1 MSKAKQKVTTIG
13 DRRILD
19 AVKAAKTALA
29 EYRVISR
36 EVSRLYHEAECHPD
50 MPEHGGSPAA
60 SPAEFAARERAR
72 KKIWHQ
78 TGYDVASDHRNKA
91 RDVLRPMLR
100 RICRLQPRTVE
111 ALSAK
116 SALLKTA
123 LDVDYWDG
131 EDFIEYALPVLI
143 ADLARLTGKAVRS

>member
-1 MSKAKQKVTTIG
+1 
-13 DRRILD
+13 
-19 AVKAAKTALA
+19 
-29 EYRVISR
+29 
-36 EVSRLYHEAECHPD
+36 
-50 MPEHGGSPAA
+50 
-60 SPAEFAARERAR
+60 
-72 KKIWHQ
+72 
-78 TGYDVASDHRNKA
+78 
-91 RDVLRPMLR
+91 MLR

-143 ADLARLTGKAVRS
+143 ADLARLTGKAVRP